1 MEEEELVLISLKGK
15 LYFGSDGQHLLS
27 GVPRAAEQNISI
39 EACCVLEV
47 TAKQTTQRNKMK
59 ELLCHFVLPL
69 TCGMAVKDSDVL
81 GKS

>member
-1 MEEEELVLISLKGK
+1 MLISLKGK

-47 TAKQTTQRNKMK
+47 TAKQTTQRNKI
-59 ELLCHFVLPL
+59 ERTPVSLCFATDMWHGCQRLR
-69 TCGMAVKDSDVL
+69 CAG
-81 GKS
+81 